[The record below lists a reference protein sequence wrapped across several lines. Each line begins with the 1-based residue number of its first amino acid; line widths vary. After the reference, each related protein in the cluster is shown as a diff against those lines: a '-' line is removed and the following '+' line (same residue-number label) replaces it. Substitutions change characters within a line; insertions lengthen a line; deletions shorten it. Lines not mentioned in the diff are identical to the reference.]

1 MAWSCWGLLV
11 AAAAWLPAADAL
23 HNNLSLTPV
32 MGFNNWDEMPLHYK
46 PWAAGFNES
55 EVKRVG

>member
-55 EVKRVG
+55 